1 MDVGFVGNG
10 EMADAI
16 MDRLRQAGHRLHHDR
31 HGRHD
36 RSAFR
41 DQAGMC
47 DVVMMLLPD
56 ARAVEAALFG
66 DARFANDGFAGAL
79 PPDTLVIDLSRIP
92 PSEAS
97 ANAARLSGMGVLTAD
112 APLAPGFTPGFTP
125 GFAIDLG
132 GSDAACARAEPLLR
146 LLSDGV
152 VRAGGAGDG
161 QRAHLARTAD
171 RKNDDPDGLH
181 RLLRLMAFDGP
192 AEPMLSAS

>member
-31 HGRHD
+31 HGHG
-36 RSAFR
+36 AFR
-41 DQAGMC
+41 DRAGMC

-79 PPDTLVIDLSRIP
+79 PPGTLVIDLSRIA

-112 APLAPGFTPGFTP
+112 APLAPGFS
-125 GFAIDLG
+125 IDLG

-152 VRAGGAGDG
+152 ARAGGPGDG

>member
-31 HGRHD
+31 HGRG
-36 RSAFR
+36 AFR
-41 DQAGMC
+41 HQAGMC

-79 PPDTLVIDLSRIP
+79 PPGTLVIDLSRIP
-92 PSEAS
+92 PAEAA

-112 APLAPGFTPGFTP
+112 APPAPGFAPGFT
-125 GFAIDLG
+125 IDLG

-146 LLSDGV
+146 LFSDGV
-152 VRAGGAGDG
+152 VRAGGPGDG